1 MRERQEEGE
10 GEGEGRAGKG
20 GLRAFLFSLA
30 DRTTNT
36 SVEKQAS
43 GLATFFVRV
52 SK

>member
-36 SVEKQAS
+36 DVEKPADSQPFLS
-43 GLATFFVRV
+43 ESLNN
-52 SK
+52 